1 MPPSN
6 RGKDKTLERL
16 HALLRMASFSRQWR
30 SVATS
35 LFYRTIVVVID
46 DAGYKSRV
54 RSGGGV
60 RGVRTNIDLFLEA
73 GLVSVARDVQIFV
86 CGQLQTAHQLTRLLR
101 RAGFE
106 EAMWMGVERLQ
117 IDISGCSVSTF
128 ARGVKESGLKTE
140 VALSGLLSAAL
151 PSLREIGFLGVG
163 GKALS
168 SVAPISQLI
177 AERLY
182 GPNPLWSLRIAQG
195 TLPEG
200 KPSDPQQAFSSLPP
214 IDIGH
219 LHVASRDCSPPLQLP
234 LVLASSLVELS
245 LSPVTASKVWEP
257 FVSDGPQ
264 ESPSSN
270 LVFSRLQSLA
280 LSFWD
285 CYWDAAH
292 TRHLQFMHKASRSFE
307 LTGADGDIN
316 DDSLWYLSSTKF
328 GVPLFPSLARLE
340 IRHFSKDLGRFLSL
354 FATSPV
360 SKLVLCLSADCLF
373 AEWDL
378 SPFSKL
384 RSLSLQITGKIPLD
398 SHLTALGCLSVLL
411 LSANPGILALRL
423 QLSICKGF
431 DFGGLK
437 VGSLGKGLVSLTL
450 VCEIELAQLAL
461 LLLSF
466 PSLRRLILRSVL
478 AEPLFNTCKLVDLM
492 RCSNAAK
499 TMSPI
504 CQHLR
509 VLSASNLRYYTDS
522 ASSLVYAPSYEMALY
537 RGLLLSLVCRLP
549 SLDTLLV
556 SESTIVGVKECI
568 QALVDARVGLGHM
581 NQIRCLKL

>member
-1 MPPSN
+1 
-6 RGKDKTLERL
+6 
-16 HALLRMASFSRQWR
+16 MASVSRQWR
-30 SVATS
+30 PVAIS
-35 LFYRTIVVVID
+35 LFYRTIVAVID
-46 DAGYKSRV
+46 DAGYKSRA

-60 RGVRTNIDLFLEA
+60 RGVRTNIGLFLEA

-86 CGQLQTAHQLTRLLR
+86 RGQLQTAHQLTRLLR

-106 EAMWMGVERLQ
+106 EAVWTGVERLQ

-128 ARGVKESGLKTE
+128 ARGVKESGLKAE

-163 GKALS
+163 GKVLS
-168 SVAPISQLI
+168 S
-177 AERLY
+177 
-182 GPNPLWSLRIAQG
+182 
-195 TLPEG
+195 
-200 KPSDPQQAFSSLPP
+200 
-214 IDIGH
+214 
-219 LHVASRDCSPPLQLP
+219 LP

-257 FVSDGPQ
+257 FVSGGLQ

-280 LSFWD
+280 LSFQD
-285 CYWDAAH
+285 CHWDAAH
-292 TRHLQFMHKASRSFE
+292 TRHLQFMCEASRGFE
-307 LTGADGDIN
+307 LTGADGGIN
-316 DDSLWYLSSTKF
+316 DDSPRYLSSTKF
-328 GVPLFPSLARLE
+328 GVPLFPSLTRLE

-354 FATSPV
+354 FAASPV
-360 SKLVLCLSADCLF
+360 SKLVLCLSVDYLF
-373 AEWDL
+373 GEWDL

-384 RSLSLQITGKIPLD
+384 RSPSLQITGKIPQD
-398 SHLTALGCLSVLL
+398 SQFMALSSLSALL
-411 LSANPGILALRL
+411 LSASPGMLALRL

-437 VGSLGKGLVSLTL
+437 VGSLGKSLVSLTL
-450 VCEIELAQLAL
+450 VCEIELAQLTL
-461 LLLSF
+461 LLLPF
-466 PSLRRLILRSVL
+466 PNLRRLVLHSVL
-478 AEPLFNTCKLVDLM
+478 AEPLFNTCKLVDLL

-522 ASSLVYAPSYEMALY
+522 ASNLVYAPSYEVALH

-556 SESTIVGVKECI
+556 SESTIDGVKECI
-568 QALVDARVGLGHM
+568 HALVDARVSLGHM
-581 NQIRCLKL
+581 NQIRCLRL